1 MKLVNY
7 SRQLILRF
15 VCGETFFLVVES
27 VKELR
32 EIVDELL
39 KSVQEENEDWIL
51 SEDEEIQKKGSLME
65 IIFSP
70 WMIDV
75 NNRRIQKGLLKQI
88 IQCIQQG
95 MEIDRVQH
103 ILSETRLL
111 LDHINDE
118 LPLGFEYDVEDISEI
133 LKECNIRFYEE
144 RDLVTRLNQYMKIC
158 SEILGIRIFVFIG
171 LKNYLTS
178 EEIGVLAREAGYL
191 GCCILCIESASD
203 GTEKNLILIDKD
215 LCRVV

>member
-7 SRQLILRF
+7 SRQLSLRF

-32 EIVDELL
+32 KIVDELL

-51 SEDEEIQKKGSLME
+51 SEGEEIQKKGSLME

-75 NNRRIQKGLLKQI
+75 NNRKIQKGLLKQI

-111 LDHINDE
+111 LDRINDE
-118 LPLGFEYDVEDISEI
+118 LPFGFEYDVEDISEI

-144 RDLVTRLNQYMKIC
+144 RDLVIRLNQYMKIC

-171 LKNYLTS
+171 LKNYLTN
-178 EEIGVLAREAGYL
+178 EEIGILAREAGYL
-191 GCCILCIESASD
+191 GCFILCMESVSD